1 MKPQVRSLSARASEG
16 WLVLGSLRFRCA
28 LGRSGRVAVK
38 REGDWGTPIG
48 SYALSH
54 GYYRPDRVAR
64 PRSALPFSRLRP
76 EDGWCDAVGDRNY
89 NRKIR
94 HPYPASAEHM
104 WREDDLYDVVVV
116 LDHNMRP
123 RIQGGGSAIFMHVAR
138 PGYKPTA
145 GCVALRR
152 DHLLRLL
159 TRLRRGTRLVIHP

>member
-1 MKPQVRSLSARASEG
+1 
-16 WLVLGSLRFRCA
+16 
-28 LGRSGRVAVK
+28 
-38 REGDWGTPIG
+38 
-48 SYALSH
+48 
-54 GYYRPDRVAR
+54 
-64 PRSALPFSRLRP
+64 
-76 EDGWCDAVGDRNY
+76 VGDRNY